1 MSSLSVSRKS
11 SRGRRKS
18 VQVESKLVNFNW
30 EGQSYTLDINR
41 NRVYQNWMAVEAN
54 KGFTILGAYRHTLA
68 VSF

>member
-11 SRGRRKS
+11 SRSRRKA
-18 VQVESKLVNFNW
+18 VQAESKYINFDW
-30 EGQSYTLDINR
+30 EGQNYTLDINR